1 MENNSNLFADKNN
14 LVILVVVFVIFVFI
28 LNISSLKPQNNNNN
42 LSSISFQSSNLDLSN
57 DKSNNTNK
65 LNTLNISENESK
77 STNQSIN
84 NNSKIATSNNKC
96 IQPKEAINF
105 LGKIVC
111 IEYFVAYPYK
121 SSKGNIFLNE
131 KLNYKDGFT
140 VWIPADSV
148 KNFSSDPFVK
158 YGYKNIQV
166 TGEIKM
172 YKGQLE
178 IIANTED
185 QILLLN

>member
-14 LVILVVVFVIFVFI
+14 LVILAIVFIVLVFV
-28 LNISSLKPQNNNNN
+28 LNFSSSRPENNN
-42 LSSISFQSSNLDLSN
+42 LAAINSQ
-57 DKSNNTNK
+57 NTNK
-65 LNTLNISENESK
+65 SSFNNNLIENENESK
-77 STNQSIN
+77 EINQVVKSTSKTTTN
-84 NNSKIATSNNKC
+84 NNC
-96 IQPKEAINF
+96 IQTKEAINF

-111 IEYFVAYPYK
+111 VEYFVAYPYK

-148 KNFSSDPFVK
+148 KNFSSDPFIK

-166 TGEIKM
+166 TGEIKI

>member
-1 MENNSNLFADKNN
+1 MENNSNLFADRNN
-14 LVILVVVFVIFVFI
+14 LVILIVLFVIFVFI
-28 LNISSLKPQNNNNN
+28 LNISSLKPQNNN
-42 LSSISFQSSNLDLSN
+42 LTSISTQSNNLDLSN

-65 LNTLNISENESK
+65 LNTSNISENQSK
-77 STNQSIN
+77 SINPSIN
-84 NNSKIATSNNKC
+84 NNSKTTTSNNKC
-96 IQPKEAINF
+96 IQPKEAVNF

-121 SSKGNIFLNE
+121 SSNGNIFLNE
-131 KLNYKDGFT
+131 KLNYKNGFT

-158 YGYKNIQV
+158 YGYKNIQA
-166 TGEIKM
+166 TGEIKI